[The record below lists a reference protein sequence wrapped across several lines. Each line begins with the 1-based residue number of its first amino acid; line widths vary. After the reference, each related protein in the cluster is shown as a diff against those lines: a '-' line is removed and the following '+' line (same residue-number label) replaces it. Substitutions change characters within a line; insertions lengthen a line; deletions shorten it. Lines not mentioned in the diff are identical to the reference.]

1 MRFWLSGPRLF
12 NGLVRPGIS
21 FGRED
26 FRPRG
31 LPSWRKFELC
41 QALIKEAEAR
51 GEKMSKEEAA
61 YCVEKALYLAA
72 RQQRQREIKFAAA
85 FIACAVA
92 IVLAIEIKVFYF

>member
-1 MRFWLSGPRLF
+1 
-12 NGLVRPGIS
+12 
-21 FGRED
+21 
-26 FRPRG
+26 
-31 LPSWRKFELC
+31 
-41 QALIKEAEAR
+41 
-51 GEKMSKEEAA
+51 MSKEEAA